1 MDDIPRILLVD
12 DDLDNLRFVQRLLEA
27 ENYQVKT
34 ANSGQKGLDALDS
47 YRPDLV
53 LLDIN
58 MPGMNGLKTIELL
71 KRKENTAAV
80 VFVTA
85 NSNTDDIVE
94 GLDAGALDYIVKP
107 FSGLEFLARVRA
119 QLRVKALQD
128 DLRAANRKLQ
138 GLVEIDDL
146 TGLYNMRSIYEKL
159 DQEIERARRHGLGL
173 AAIMLDMDNFKSVN
187 DNHDHLFGSHV
198 LTEMGSLIKQ
208 NIRNHDFAARYGGD
222 EFLICLTQI
231 TSQGAKEFCERLRKI
246 IESHLFKNNEDEI
259 WLTASMGCAIIVDGK
274 SLMDGRSLVR
284 HADHGLY
291 QSKEEGRNRVTLT
304 EIEEEIENLGSY
316 NIGKRRKLSS

>member
-1 MDDIPRILLVD
+1 MDEVPKILLVD
-12 DDLDNLRFVQRLLEA
+12 DDTDNLRFVQRLLEA
-27 ENYQVKT
+27 EGYEVKT
-34 ANSGQKGLDALDS
+34 ANSGQKGLDALDK

-53 LLDIN
+53 LLDMN
-58 MPGMNGLKTIELL
+58 MPGMNGLKTINLL

-85 NSNTDDIVE
+85 NNKTHDVVE

-119 QLRVKALQD
+119 QLRVKSLQD
-128 DLRAANRKLQ
+128 ELRAANKKLQ

-159 DQEIERARRHGLGL
+159 DQEIERACRHGQGL

-222 EFLICLTQI
+222 EFLICLTQV
-231 TSQGAKEFCERLRKI
+231 TSSGAKEFCERLRKI
-246 IESHLFKNNEDEI
+246 IEFHLFKNQDDEI
-259 WLTASMGCAIIVDGK
+259 KLTASMGCTVIIDGK
-274 SLMDGRSLVR
+274 SLMDARSLVR

-291 QSKEEGRNRVTLT
+291 QSKEGGRNRVTLM
-304 EIEEEIENLGSY
+304 EIEEDIENVKSRA
-316 NIGKRRKLSS
+316 IRKRRKIS

>member
-1 MDDIPRILLVD
+1 MDDIPKILLVD
-12 DDLDNLRFVQRLLEA
+12 DDIDNLRFIQRLLEA
-27 ENYQVKT
+27 EGYEVKT
-34 ANSGQKGLDALDS
+34 ANSGQKGLDALDK

-53 LLDIN
+53 LLDMN
-58 MPGMNGLKTIELL
+58 MPGMNGLKTIDLL

-85 NSNTDDIVE
+85 NSKTPDVVK

-119 QLRVKALQD
+119 QLRVKSLQD
-128 DLRAANRKLQ
+128 KLREANKKLQ

-159 DQEIERARRHGLGL
+159 DQEIERSRRHGLGL
-173 AAIMLDMDNFKSVN
+173 AAIMLDMDNFKNVN
-187 DNHDHLFGSHV
+187 DSHDHLFGSHV
-198 LTEMGSLIKQ
+198 LTEMGFLIKQ

-222 EFLICLTQI
+222 EFLICLTQM
-231 TSQGAKEFCERLRKI
+231 TSHGAREFCERLRKI
-246 IESHLFKNNEDEI
+246 IELHLFKSQSDEMK
-259 WLTASMGCAIIVDGK
+259 LTASMGCAVIVDGR

-284 HADHGLY
+284 HADHRLY
-291 QSKEEGRNRVTLT
+291 QSKEGGRNCVTII
-304 EIEEEIENLGSY
+304 EIKDDIENIKNY
-316 NIGKRRKLSS
+316 AIEKRRKISS